1 MKKILCLFAV
11 CSMFLSFASSA
22 FAENVDIVEVMTVR
36 EVSDLLVEE
45 GYRPE
50 IDDETSCSFKIQ
62 GYNAQILIYNEG
74 EALQFHASWINSD
87 ATLENLNHWNENY
100 RFGRAYLDEKG
111 NPHLEVDLDLAG
123 GVTKDRI
130 KDYIKT
136 CQDLLI
142 NFAKEAI

>member
-1 MKKILCLFAV
+1 MKKIII
-11 CSMFLSFASSA
+11 LSVFCAFFVLNAPA
-22 FAENVDIVEVMTVR
+22 FAEIPAIVEVMTVQ

-62 GYNAQILIYNEG
+62 GYNAQILLYNEG
-74 EALQFHASWINSD
+74 GALQFHASWINSD
-87 ATLENLNHWNENY
+87 ATLESLNHWNENY

-123 GVTKDRI
+123 GVTRDRI

>member
-1 MKKILCLFAV
+1 MKKFLLLSVLCV
-11 CSMFLSFASSA
+11 SFALNAPA
-22 FAENVDIVEVMTVR
+22 FAEAPVIVEGMTVQ

-50 IDDETSCSFKIQ
+50 IDDETACSFKIQ
-62 GYNAQILIYNEG
+62 GYNAQIILYNEG
-74 EALQFHASWINSD
+74 VALQFHASWINSD
-87 ATLENLNHWNENY
+87 ATLETLNSWNKNY

-123 GVTKDRI
+123 GVTRDRI

-142 NFAKEAI
+142 NFSKEAI

>member
-1 MKKILCLFAV
+1 MKKIII
-11 CSMFLSFASSA
+11 LSVFCAFFVLNAPA
-22 FAENVDIVEVMTVR
+22 FAEIPAIVEVMTVQ

-50 IDDETSCSFKIQ
+50 IDDETSCSLKIQ
-62 GYNAQILIYNEG
+62 GYNAQIILNNEG

-87 ATLENLNHWNENY
+87 ATLESLNSWNESY
-100 RFGRAYLDEKG
+100 LFGRAYMDEKG
-111 NPHLEVDLDLAG
+111 NPHLVVDLDLAG
-123 GVTKDRI
+123 GVTRDRV